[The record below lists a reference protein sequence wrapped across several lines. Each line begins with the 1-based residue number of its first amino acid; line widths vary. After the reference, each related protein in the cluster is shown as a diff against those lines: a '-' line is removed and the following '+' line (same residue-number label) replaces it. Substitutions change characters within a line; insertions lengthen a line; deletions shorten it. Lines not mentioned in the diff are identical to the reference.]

1 MYEYHAKV
9 KRVVDG
15 DTVDFVVDLGFK
27 IHTTIRTR
35 LIGVDTPERGHE
47 DWTKAT
53 DKCSELLMS
62 VAEINFENEPGEEW
76 WVKIR
81 TTKTGKYGR
90 WLVDIDGVT
99 DILKETWPYERI
111 NNGKMLIPIEKNMKP
126 EMRLPHPV
134 SMVRIAAWL

>member
-35 LIGVDTPERGHE
+35 LIGVDTPERGHP
-47 DWTKAT
+47 DWAMAT
-53 DKCSELLMS
+53 AKCDSLLRS
-62 VAEINFENEPGEEW
+62 VAEINFENERDEEW

-99 DILKETWPYERI
+99 DILKETWPYER
-111 NNGKMLIPIEKNMKP
+111 
-126 EMRLPHPV
+126 
-134 SMVRIAAWL
+134 